1 MSYFHRVLNKQ
12 MNDTCTIICQR
23 IRFTSNMTL
32 ESIKKNKALKIER
45 IGLKDKTEIWIDNK
59 DNGAQK
65 MRKNKN
71 EEGL

>member
-1 MSYFHRVLNKQ
+1 
-12 MNDTCTIICQR
+12 
-23 IRFTSNMTL
+23 MTL

-65 MRKNKN
+65 MRKNKD
-71 EEGL
+71 EEGLWWKKTKTVHIIYDNGK